1 MDCSSVALSLNNIER
16 SIDVKLK
23 RHVSL
28 GIVRVNDLLSGVRCF
43 WIIWNRPVLER
54 EVVNSIVTSLFV
66 NGKLRCDGFTEKIQ

>member
-1 MDCSSVALSLNNIER
+1 MYCSGVALSLNNIER